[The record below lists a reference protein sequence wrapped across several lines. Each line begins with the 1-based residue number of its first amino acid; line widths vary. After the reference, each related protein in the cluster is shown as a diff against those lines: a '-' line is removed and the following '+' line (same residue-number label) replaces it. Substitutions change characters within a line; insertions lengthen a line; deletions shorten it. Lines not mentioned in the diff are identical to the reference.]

1 MTSAVLPIFSDGFM
15 PVSLAAT
22 RRGASLTRST
32 LRAVGTLL
40 GMVILLS
47 VALVAAAVILSAI
60 MAREAVRPPR
70 HTAGYAVALGLPVD
84 PKELGLEFDEWTL
97 EVPGAA
103 TLPVWEVRSGQESGV
118 RGQRSA
124 AESRQPSLTAVFI
137 HDWGESR
144 IDVLAR
150 IEPWRTLC
158 DRFVLYDL
166 RGHGEATGGG
176 SRLGH
181 REDLDLLALLDRLG
195 DCPIVL
201 VGQSMGAIIAISAA
215 ASNNPVVE
223 RIAGVVAYGP
233 SRDFHSSLRGR
244 LHAGGYPTR
253 PLTDL
258 AIFWLRFAG
267 TRPKGLPDEEIQR
280 VRCPILIICG
290 ADDAIVSV
298 SHGQRIAEAATDG
311 TLLVIP
317 NGGHLDAHIADPQHH
332 DQALRVFVERVQ
344 DAVN

>member
-1 MTSAVLPIFSDGFM
+1 M
-15 PVSLAAT
+15 
-22 RRGASLTRST
+22 TRST

-267 TRPKGLPDEEIQR
+267 TRPKGLPDEEIQC

>member
-1 MTSAVLPIFSDGFM
+1 M
-15 PVSLAAT
+15 P
-22 RRGASLTRST
+22 GIPRST
-32 LRAVGTLL
+32 LRAVGALL
-40 GMVILLS
+40 GLVILLS

-124 AESRQPSLTAVFI
+124 AESRQSSLTAVFI

-298 SHGQRIAEAATDG
+298 SHGQRIAEAATHG

>member
-1 MTSAVLPIFSDGFM
+1 M
-15 PVSLAAT
+15 P
-22 RRGASLTRST
+22 GIPRST
-32 LRAVGTLL
+32 LRAVGALL
-40 GMVILLS
+40 GLVILLS
-47 VALVAAAVILSAI
+47 VALVAAVVILSAI
-60 MAREAVRPPR
+60 VAREAVRPPR

-84 PKELGLEFDEWTL
+84 PNELGLEFDEWTL

-118 RGQRSA
+118 RGQQSA
-124 AESRQPSLTAVFI
+124 ADSRQLSLTAVFV
-137 HDWGESR
+137 HGWGESR

-195 DCPIVL
+195 DSPIVL
-201 VGQSMGAIIAISAA
+201 VGQSMGAVIAISAA
-215 ASNNPVVE
+215 SQRRPASA
-223 RIAGVVAYGP
+223 RIAGIVAYGP
-233 SRDFHSSLRGR
+233 YRDFHSSLRGR
-244 LHAGGYPTR
+244 LRTGGFPTR

-267 TRPKGLPDEEIQR
+267 TRPKGLRDEEVQR
-280 VRCPILIICG
+280 VRCPILMICG

-298 SHGQRIAEAATDG
+298 SHGQRIAEAAADG

-317 NGGHLDAHIADPQHH
+317 NAGHLDVPVTEPQRHG
-332 DQALRVFVERVQ
+332 QALRVFVERVQ
-344 DAVN
+344 DAVS

>member
-1 MTSAVLPIFSDGFM
+1 M
-15 PVSLAAT
+15 
-22 RRGASLTRST
+22 GA
-32 LRAVGTLL
+32 LL
-40 GMVILLS
+40 GLVILLS
-47 VALVAAAVILSAI
+47 VALVAAVVILSAI
-60 MAREAVRPPR
+60 VAREAVRPPR

-84 PKELGLEFDEWTL
+84 PNELGLEFDEWTL

-118 RGQRSA
+118 SGQQSA
-124 AESRQPSLTAVFI
+124 ADSRQLSLTAVFI

-201 VGQSMGAIIAISAA
+201 VGQSMGAVIAISAA
-215 ASNNPVVE
+215 SQRRPASA
-223 RIAGVVAYGP
+223 RIAGIVAYGP
-233 SRDFHSSLRGR
+233 YRDFHYSLRGS
-244 LHAGGYPTR
+244 LHVGGYPTR

-267 TRPKGLPDEEIQR
+267 TRPEGLPDEEVQR

-298 SHGQRIAEAATDG
+298 SHGQRIAEAAADG

-317 NGGHLDAHIADPQHH
+317 NAGHLDVHIVDPQRH
-332 DQALRVFVERVQ
+332 DQALRVFVERVEN
-344 DAVN
+344 AVS